1 MRGIWRTHN
10 CDVHRTLRQQD
21 LSLRFFHGA
30 QGSALLSVAGDSGT
44 GHRQFK
50 SQIQLDGGIDHGI
63 EPEDLL
69 LAIGVLGV
77 AANPD
82 PGIHIRGEFRAAKE
96 EGIGLDA
103 VIESDTGDHSPFN
116 DKIKA
121 CSLQFFLKIEDLI
134 EDTGLVGIGLV
145 KAKGQNLHL
154 WSLNIRGKPGRRAVY
169 LDANF
174 LVDNDSGRISEAVND
189 PLPDVIDDAFELDE
203 LTLLTEIGAAFVP
216 GIGGEKSAIGGKDLI
231 R

>member
-1 MRGIWRTHN
+1 M
-10 CDVHRTLRQQD
+10 
-21 LSLRFFHGA
+21 
-30 QGSALLSVAGDSGT
+30 SALLSVAGDSGT

-82 PGIHIRGEFRAAKE
+82 PGIHISGEFRAAKE

-103 VIESDTGDHSPFN
+103 VIEGDTGDHSPFN
-116 DKIKA
+116 NKIKA
-121 CSLQFFLKIEDLI
+121 CSLQFFFKIEDLV
-134 EDTGLVGIGLV
+134 ENTGLVGTGLV
-145 KAKGQNLHL
+145 KAKGQNLNL
-154 WSLNIRGKPGRRAVY
+154 WSLNIRGKSGRRTVCP
-169 LDANF
+169 DADF

-189 PLPDVIDDAFELDE
+189 PLPDIIDDAFELDD
-203 LTLLTEIGAAFVP
+203 LTFLTKIGAAFVP
-216 GIGGEKSAIGGKDLI
+216 SIGGEKGSVGRHDLI
-231 R
+231 GEET

>member
-1 MRGIWRTHN
+1 M
-10 CDVHRTLRQQD
+10 
-21 LSLRFFHGA
+21 
-30 QGSALLSVAGDSGT
+30 SALLSVAGDSGA

-82 PGIHIRGEFRAAKE
+82 SGIHISGEFRAAKE
-96 EGIGLDA
+96 ERIGLDA
-103 VIESDTGDHSPFN
+103 VIEGDTGDHSPFD

-121 CSLQFFLKIEDLI
+121 CSLQFFFKIEDLVG
-134 EDTGLVGIGLV
+134 DTGLVGIGLV
-145 KAKGQNLHL
+145 KAKCQNLNL
-154 WSLNIRGKPGRRAVY
+154 WSLNIRWKPVRRTVC

-216 GIGGEKSAIGGKDLI
+216 SIGGEKGSVGSHDLI
-231 R
+231 GEET